1 VETPTR
7 EQQLRW
13 VEQYKAA
20 ARELEAQRRR
30 ELRALTE
37 DEALRQSEI
46 LLSIPASWRARPDW
60 SGLVEQQALFRRMR
74 P

>member
-37 DEALRQSEI
+37 EEALRISDA
-46 LLSIPASWRARPDW
+46 LLSIPVAGRRRPS
-60 SGLVEQQALFRRMR
+60 SGLVEQQAVFQRQRQ